1 MTAFRD
7 WDTHVAPY
15 LRLVEDLSLSV
26 ASTASQIQEATRML
40 PKRPEWPTKA
50 AVALDHA
57 ETELALALSFICQ
70 AKAQYAATPV
80 IEPVREEVA

>member
-1 MTAFRD
+1 MRPFAD
-7 WDTHVAPY
+7 WDTSVAPY
-15 LRLVEDLSLSV
+15 LRLIEDLSRSMV
-26 ASTASQIQEATRML
+26 STASSIQEATRML

-50 AVALDHA
+50 QDALDHA

-80 IEPVREEVA
+80 IEPVKEEV